1 MFSGCSLISY
11 IIITAYHNLIP
22 RSDWQ
27 MQFHKIIQKAG
38 IKSRQIF
45 HLRDTSA
52 DKKINQNSSKY
63 EKFCNKIEELLIMS
77 WQM

>member
-1 MFSGCSLISY
+1 MTSFCSFI
-11 IIITAYHNLIP
+11 
-22 RSDWQ
+22 
-27 MQFHKIIQKAG
+27 KIIQKAG
-38 IKSRQIF
+38 IKRKQIF
-45 HLRDTSA
+45 HLRDASA